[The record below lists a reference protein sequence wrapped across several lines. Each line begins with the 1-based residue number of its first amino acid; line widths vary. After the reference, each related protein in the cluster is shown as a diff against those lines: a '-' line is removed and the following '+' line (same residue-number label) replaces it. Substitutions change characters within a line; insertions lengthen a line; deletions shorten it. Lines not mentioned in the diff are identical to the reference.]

1 MDTALI
7 VIGLLLVGI
16 LIVWIFAYLSDP
28 KQIDEQVEAEVREE
42 SPEEIKRSII
52 EERAH
57 KAESNAEDIAFYSP
71 GDTTD
76 D

>member
-7 VIGLLLVGI
+7 VIGLLLVGM

-28 KQIDEQVEAEVREE
+28 KQIDEQMEAEVREE
-42 SPEEIKRSII
+42 SPEEIERSAIRD
-52 EERAH
+52 EAR

-71 GDTTD
+71 GDTTED
-76 D
+76 